1 MANGP
6 VPAYVAPLQPSKTFS
21 EAITQGTQN
30 LGPLMAAAARNNLAR
45 ETARRKQRDENLKE
59 LRGYDT
65 SGWAEKHRD
74 IFEEQRLLAANAF
87 RNGDPMASTI
97 FDNVSISYD
106 FFKNHAE
113 EVAPQREE
121 YEKGVYQIGSLD
133 TEDSKFT
140 GDAAQLLE
148 HDAEYDAGG
157 IGSYEVNPDGSV
169 TVQYVGASGE
179 SLGEIG
185 NILNAPGI
193 NRQGYYTR
201 DFGPQDNIT
210 PEEFADR
217 YQDTAKFLVNEGE
230 KTPEEIRAL
239 IKADMLGEYDNRLA
253 YSASA
258 KNLYRDLVELEDD
271 DFKERYVEAALDL
284 LPMDK
289 PDARGGSRTAKL
301 STEVLQNSFESTL
314 SVGEALNTV
323 NFDFTVGVDEGGD
336 ALTGARFEK
345 TEVVLPRKGRTFTPT
360 LINNKT
366 IAVPNIQHQKEIT
379 RSQRAQLPLS
389 DIKLIQSE
397 FVLDKVLSIEV
408 YPPTTEE
415 ANDGLIRFET
425 LNNRDFSL
433 PMEASERNEQE
444 EKMYQRLA
452 ELVRSEYFISGAE
465 TLTVPMMINYR
476 GANID
481 NSEFNPTGA
490 EEVQPKFNG

>member
-45 ETARRKQRDENLKE
+45 ETARRRQRDQNLKE

-65 SGWAEKHRD
+65 SGWSERHRD
-74 IFEEQRLLAANAF
+74 IFEEQRILAANAF
-87 RNGDPMASTI
+87 RNGDPMANTI

-121 YEKGVYQIGSLD
+121 YEKAVYQIGSLD
-133 TEDSKFT
+133 TEDSKFI
-140 GDAAQLLE
+140 GDAQQLLG
-148 HDAEYDAGG
+148 HDKEYDAGG
-157 IGSYEVNPDGSV
+157 IGEHTVNPDGSI

-210 PEEFADR
+210 PEEFAALYR
-217 YQDTAKFLVNEGE
+217 ATANDLVAAGE
-230 KTPEEIRAL
+230 PPEEIRAL
-239 IKADMLGEYDNRLA
+239 IKEDMLDKYDTSKV

-258 KNLYRDLVELEDD
+258 NNFYSDLEAGVI
-271 DFKERYVEAALDL
+271 DFKNRYVEASLDL
-284 LPMDK
+284 LGMDK

-314 SVGEALNTV
+314 TGGEALNTV

-336 ALTGARFEK
+336 ALTGARFAQ
-345 TEVVLPRKGRTFTPT
+345 TEVVQQRTGRTFTPT
-360 LINNKT
+360 LINSKT

-379 RSQRAQLPLS
+379 RSQEAQLSLS
-389 DIKLIQSE
+389 DIKLIRSE

-490 EEVQPKFNG
+490 DEVQPKFNG

>member
-1 MANGP
+1 MVNGP

-45 ETARRKQRDENLKE
+45 ETARRKQRDDNLKE
-59 LRGYDT
+59 IRGYNT
-65 SGWAEKHRD
+65 GGWSEKHRD
-74 IFEEQRLLAANAF
+74 IFEEQKILAVNAILD
-87 RNGDPMASTI
+87 GSPMANTI
-97 FDNVSISYD
+97 LDNVSVHYD
-106 FFKNHAE
+106 FYNNHAT

-121 YEKGVYQIGSLD
+121 YVKGILQIGSLD

-140 GDAAQLLE
+140 GDALQLIE
-148 HDAEYDAGG
+148 HDNEYDAGG
-157 IGSYEVNPDGSV
+157 IGSHTVNPDGSV

-179 SLGEIG
+179 DLNESGSILG
-185 NILNAPGI
+185 APGI

-230 KTPEEIRAL
+230 KTPEKIREL

-271 DFKERYVEAALDL
+271 DFKERYIEAALDL

-345 TEVVLPRKGRTFTPT
+345 TEVVQQRTGRTFVPT
-360 LINNKT
+360 LINNKK
-366 IAVPNIQHQKEIT
+366 IAVPNIQYQKEIT
-379 RSQRAQLPLS
+379 RSQRARRTASELA
-389 DIKLIQSE
+389 LISSE
-397 FVLDKVLSIEV
+397 FVSDKVLSIEV

-425 LNNRDFSL
+425 EQNGDFSL

-444 EKMYQRLA
+444 EKMYQRIA

-481 NSEFNPTGA
+481 NSELNPRSTETRTG
-490 EEVQPKFNG
+490 ELN

>member
-45 ETARRKQRDENLKE
+45 ETARRRQRDENLKE

-113 EVAPQREE
+113 EVAPQRKE

-133 TEDSKFT
+133 TETSKFT

-157 IGSYEVNPDGSV
+157 IGEYTVNPDGSI
-169 TVQYVGASGE
+169 TAQYVGASGE

-201 DFGPQDNIT
+201 DFGPQDNVT
-210 PEEFADR
+210 PEQFAALYR
-217 YQDTAKFLVNEGE
+217 ATANDLVAAGE
-230 KTPEEIRAL
+230 PPEKIRAD
-239 IKADMLGEYDNRLA
+239 IKDDMLDKYDTSKV

-258 KNLYRDLVELEDD
+258 NNFYSDLEAGVI
-271 DFKERYVEAALDL
+271 DFKNRYVEAALDL
-284 LPMDK
+284 LGMDK
-289 PDARGGSRTAKL
+289 PDATGGSSK
-301 STEVLQNSFESTL
+301 QL
-314 SVGEALNTV
+314 SVDVIEN
-323 NFDFTVGVDEGGD
+323 
-336 ALTGARFEK
+336 
-345 TEVVLPRKGRTFTPT
+345 RTR
-360 LINNKT
+360 
-366 IAVPNIQHQKEIT
+366 AEIT
-379 RSQRAQLPLS
+379 QEELQQYGRFADTLGPDQDAVGQNYVMTELEKGKGLDLPNPEYDPLYKESPYDDASKIRLKKTPIVNEKVRTIQVFPEMDMLVIKGGLKGEYRVNYAQP
-389 DIKLIQSE
+389 
-397 FVLDKVLSIEV
+397 
-408 YPPTTEE
+408 
-415 ANDGLIRFET
+415 
-425 LNNRDFSL
+425 
-433 PMEASERNEQE
+433 NEQE
-444 EKMYQRLA
+444 QDILEQLRQAMNEAYEG
-452 ELVRSEYFISGAE
+452 ELTLEMLLDPDRAIRNVSYFQGQDE
-465 TLTVPMMINYR
+465 Q
-476 GANID
+476 
-481 NSEFNPTGA
+481 
-490 EEVQPKFNG
+490 QPAAGTQASVNDDPLGILRQQQ